1 MAFATMDQK
10 LTSGKNDGSNSTIII
25 SSQNGHL
32 QLQTE
37 SCVQLYIACF
47 EFNHVTLFSTWCPI
61 NG

>member
-37 SCVQLYIACF
+37 SCV
-47 EFNHVTLFSTWCPI
+47 
-61 NG
+61 